1 MEPIDIQQIPLDSDA
16 LRANIGKTAQQVVIP
31 DRYLPLVE
39 AVEGYYGVKTP
50 LVDALREYFHTFRN
64 IDLLIDGFQT
74 ILLRNWSYF
83 ERSDERTKMF
93 TLLSELVLD
102 LLDTPLSTQQTS
114 LLLRQLITWC
124 TAALSGPHSDAYDD
138 PLRTVAETLLRE
150 LPLRPFA
157 FLERDTLIHGLV
169 RRAAAR
175 PVIAPA
181 FFSLYRSLLL
191 LGYRL
196 LEERLPIPAW
206 AVSGE
211 AELTD
216 PGVIAQR
223 FAELA
228 PETMAALIDRAESA
242 PESELLSS
250 DLPAFST
257 VLDRAID
264 QVFRIGDIEDRF
276 AVCLYFL
283 KDDTLGYRQNEVM
296 VDLLGVVRQL
306 MKPEVHYDID
316 RLLSRL
322 TRFFRQRDNQFLLMR
337 FQCYEAIGVAIGQ
350 AGNAAAADHL
360 IEDVLSWKFQYPEIQ
375 GATDEWETVV
385 NPFHLPKIRCWMHI
399 IESNPAL
406 YERLA
411 AALNVQLR
419 LGGVYI
425 ADTDLFQRDVTR
437 FLNADIGPIYFV
449 AKQLL
454 RAFPVYF
461 NDVGAEGELRAV
473 TTEIDEVSGRQD
485 TLMHFLRKQS
495 HAESSNRL
503 VDFSRE
509 VLAYWATLDPAG
521 LQPYLSA
528 NTFAAVG
535 DEREWALEPHN
546 VLVELEETLAPVLAV
561 GAAGWRVD
569 GNEATGEGGSTIF
582 VAADRMATAAAD
594 SRVVTTT
601 GDSRVAAAAG
611 DSRAAGGAGAGDG
624 DGAGGDGGG
633 DGRRRNSADKQP
645 TPSQAG
651 ALLDYLIKLT
661 PEALDRFLDRLPPD
675 GEARETARR
684 RVALMIRTHQLL
696 AEKYSL
702 STDNI
707 EHAVSRHLQ
716 LDARIR
722 GRFVKALD
730 AWRET
735 PGSATRDRLLDAAL
749 GILEELQ
756 KIILSPAPSAAVENI
771 YQKRHIAAGIPS
783 MYGNYSEPKFDALGL
798 SFRVERLVAVL
809 LDDLVSRGVEP
820 YVTRDT
826 LRRMAAAIRRFER
839 ALATDG
845 VDSRNLGANLRLLQS
860 SFGSHNFT
868 FHQYQNVFQFFMGS
882 VTELSRTSILSHD
895 QVLHTVL
902 KHDPRQCVVRCMSI
916 DAVAEMVLREVLVS
930 ALGMQSLDRYMSTV
944 LRQISTLTERMSNH
958 VLTRMMNYDPERLVS
973 RIHRASP
980 CTDDQMTLGF
990 KGLGL
995 KQMAAY
1001 KHKVPQ
1007 GFILTTELF
1016 SAMPAMAHRPLYKDT
1031 VERVRRSIGDLEK
1044 ETGLR
1049 LGDPKR
1055 LLTLSIR
1062 SGAAISMPGL
1072 MTTFV
1077 DVGLNDKLAEAL
1089 SRKPGFEWAAWDS
1102 YRRFL
1107 QTWAMAS
1114 GIDRDVFDAIMVEF
1128 KARYGVERKSD
1139 FLPEH
1144 MREMAFAY
1152 KDRGRELGVR
1162 YTDDPFRQVMSCIR
1176 KVLASW
1182 DSPEARLYRQYLGVA
1197 EEWGTAV
1204 VVQRMV
1210 FGNLS
1215 RESGSGVTFTRNPL
1229 EPYSNQVRL
1238 FGDFTARSQG
1248 EDLVAGL
1255 VFPWPV
1261 SEAQRLASPTYRGL
1275 EHSLEKD
1282 HPLIYQALLDVA
1294 RDLVGFRE
1302 HDPQEIEFTFESDD
1316 PGDLYILQKRAMVQ
1330 EQTRDAPYFDTSAEG
1345 FGPPVTVGM
1354 GVAGGAYS
1362 GRVAVNVKQIDELAA
1377 AHPGDPIVLL
1387 RPDTVPEDIA
1397 MITRVSG
1404 LLTARGGATS
1414 HAAVTA
1420 KRLGKTAVVDC
1431 RALEVDEHRGVARL
1445 AGQELETGDWLSI
1458 DGRTGNIFLGRIP
1471 TTGRVLQQ

>member
-1 MEPIDIQQIPLDSDA
+1 MQPIDIQMPVDSDA
-16 LRANIGKTAQQVVIP
+16 LRANIAKTAQQVVIP

-39 AVEGYYGVKTP
+39 AVQGYYGVRTP
-50 LVDALREYFHTFRN
+50 LVDTLSEYFHTFRN
-64 IDLLIDGFQT
+64 VDLLIDGFQT
-74 ILLRNWSYF
+74 ILLRNWTYF
-83 ERSDERTKMF
+83 ERSEDRTQLF

-124 TAALSGPHSDAYDD
+124 TSAVSGPHSEAYDE
-138 PLRTVAETLLRE
+138 PLRSVAETLSRE

-157 FLERDTLIHGLV
+157 FLERDTLLHGLV
-169 RRAAAR
+169 RQAAR
-175 PVIAPA
+175 RPDIEPA
-181 FFSLYRSLLL
+181 FSSLFRSLLL

-196 LEERLPIPAW
+196 LAERLPIPAW
-206 AVSGE
+206 AASGE

-216 PGVIAQR
+216 PQAVADHFVQ
-223 FAELA
+223 LA
-228 PETMAALIDRAESA
+228 PDAVAGLIARAESV
-242 PESELLSS
+242 SDQELLST

-257 VLDRAID
+257 ALDRAID
-264 QVFRIGDIEDRF
+264 QVFRIDDIEDRF

-306 MKPEVHYDID
+306 MKPERHADID

-322 TRFFRQRDNQFLLMR
+322 TRFFRIRDNQFLLMR

-350 AGNAAAADHL
+350 AGNAPAADHL
-360 IEDVLSWKFQYPEIQ
+360 IEDVLSWRFQYPEIQ
-375 GATDEWETVV
+375 GATDEWATVV
-385 NPFHLPKIRCWMHI
+385 NLYHLPKIRCWMHI

-437 FLNADIGPIYFV
+437 FLNADIAPIYFV

-473 TTEIDEVSGRQD
+473 STEIDEICGRQD

-509 VLAYWATLDPAG
+509 VLAYWITLDPAG

-528 NTFAAVG
+528 NTWDAVR
-535 DEREWALEPHN
+535 REEHWAMEPHK
-546 VLVELEETLAPVLAV
+546 VLA
-561 GAAGWRVD
+561 
-569 GNEATGEGGSTIF
+569 EL
-582 VAADRMATAAAD
+582 
-594 SRVVTTT
+594 
-601 GDSRVAAAAG
+601 
-611 DSRAAGGAGAGDG
+611 
-624 DGAGGDGGG
+624 
-633 DGRRRNSADKQP
+633 
-645 TPSQAG
+645 G
-651 ALLDYLIKLT
+651 ALLGPPAERADEELLDGHHRHAGPGSESPSPEQVKGLLDHLVTLT
-661 PEALDRFLDRLPPD
+661 PEALAGLLGALPAG
-675 GEARETARR
+675 GEAPETARR
-684 RVALMIRTHQLL
+684 RVALVFRTHQLL
-696 AEKYSL
+696 AQKYSL
-702 STDNI
+702 SADNI
-707 EHAVSRHLQ
+707 AGAVNRHLQ
-716 LDARIR
+716 LSAKTRA
-722 GRFVKALD
+722 GFVKALE
-730 AWRET
+730 AWRNE
-735 PGSATRDRLLDAAL
+735 PGSASRDRLLDAAL
-749 GILEELQ
+749 TVLVDLQ
-756 KIILSPAPSAAVENI
+756 RIILSPAASVAVENI

-798 SFRVERLVAVL
+798 SFRVERLVAIL
-809 LDDLVSRGVEP
+809 LDDLVVRGVEP

-826 LRRMAAAIRRFER
+826 LRGMAAAIHRFER
-839 ALATDG
+839 ALAADG
-845 VDSRNLGANLRLLQS
+845 VDSRNLGANLRLLES
-860 SFGSHNFT
+860 SFSSHNFT

-902 KHDPRQCVVRCMSI
+902 EHDSRQCVARCMSI

-930 ALGMQSLDRYMSTV
+930 ALGMQSLDRYLSTV
-944 LRQISTLTERMSNH
+944 LREISMLTEKMSNH
-958 VLTRMMNYDPERLVS
+958 ALTRMMNYDPERLVS
-973 RIHRASP
+973 RIHKPNRS
-980 CTDDQMTLGF
+980 TDDQMSLGF

-1001 KHKVPQ
+1001 KHQVPQ
-1007 GFILTTELF
+1007 GFVLTTELF
-1016 SAMPAMAHRPLYKDT
+1016 SAMPAMAHRPLFNDT
-1031 VERVRRSIGDLEK
+1031 LERVRRAVGDLEK

-1049 LGDPKR
+1049 LGDPRR

-1089 SRKPGFEWAAWDS
+1089 SHKPGFEWAAWDS

-1114 GIDRDVFDAIMVEF
+1114 GIDRDVFDAVMVDF

-1152 KDRGRELGVR
+1152 KARGRELGVR
-1162 YTDDPFRQVMSCIR
+1162 YMDDPFRQVMACIR
-1176 KVLASW
+1176 KVLGSW
-1182 DSPEARLYRQYLGVA
+1182 DSAEAKLYRQYLGVA

-1215 RESGSGVTFTRNPL
+1215 KESGSGVTFTRNPL
-1229 EPYSNQVRL
+1229 EPHSNQVRL

-1255 VFPWPV
+1255 VYPWPV
-1261 SEAQRLASPTYRGL
+1261 SEAQRLGSPTYRGL

-1282 HPLIYQALLDVA
+1282 HPQVYQALLDVA
-1294 RDLVGFRE
+1294 RDLVGLRE
-1302 HDPQEIEFTFESDD
+1302 YDPQEIEFTFESDTAK
-1316 PGDLYILQKRAMVQ
+1316 DLYILQKRAMVQ
-1330 EQTRDAPYFDTSAEG
+1330 EQTKDSPYFDTSSSS
-1345 FGPPVTVGM
+1345 FGPAAAFGM

-1362 GRVAVNVKQIDELAA
+1362 GRVAVNLAQIDVLATED
-1377 AHPGDPIVLL
+1377 PGDSIVLL

-1431 RALEVDEHRGVARL
+1431 RALEVDEYRGTARL
-1445 AGQELETGDWLSI
+1445 AGHELKAGDWLSI

-1471 TTGRVLQQ
+1471 TIPRVVQQ